1 MLFHLNSV
9 CRDMNREGSVK
20 KKLSDYLPFFW
31 PWIFSYLLLPAMPEK
46 RKVSSFRGN
55 CLWKGQVR
63 WSKSRRQLHMICVF
77 PSTFIIASGISVS
90 FMKDLLDAFHYTW
103 NLFETLGSG
112 NSHGKSG
119 ETWLQRSFFKR
130 HQRVKPLQFLSVKC
144 DHGCVALKVPKL
156 IRYKRQRPTYFGSLI
171 SRMLNW
177 IWMDTNWY

>member
-1 MLFHLNSV
+1 MTWIERVVLRKNCQIICLFFGPGFFLI
-9 CRDMNREGSVK
+9 CYYRQCQRRGRLA
-20 KKLSDYLPFFW
+20 LSEV
-31 PWIFSYLLLPAMPEK
+31 IACEK
-46 RKVSSFRGN
+46 GK
-55 CLWKGQVR
+55 
-63 WSKSRRQLHMICVF
+63 SKSRRQLHMICVF